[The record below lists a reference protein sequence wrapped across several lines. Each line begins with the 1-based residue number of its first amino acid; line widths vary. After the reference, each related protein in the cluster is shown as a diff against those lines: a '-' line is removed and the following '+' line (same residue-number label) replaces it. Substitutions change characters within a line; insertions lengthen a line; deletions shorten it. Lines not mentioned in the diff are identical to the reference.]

1 MEIYIFI
8 TDKTI
13 ANLLVFH
20 YVQNYCKT
28 SAGVLHSFFT
38 NFYKLYFPLIYIA
51 EIGTEPSMSVRL
63 ALNRF
68 FISGLIAS

>member
-13 ANLLVFH
+13 ANLLVF
-20 YVQNYCKT
+20 YFIQNYCKT
-28 SAGVLHSFFT
+28 SAGVLHLFFI
-38 NFYKLYFPLIYIA
+38 NFYKLYFPLTCIT
-51 EIGTEPSMSVRL
+51 ETGTEPSMSVQL